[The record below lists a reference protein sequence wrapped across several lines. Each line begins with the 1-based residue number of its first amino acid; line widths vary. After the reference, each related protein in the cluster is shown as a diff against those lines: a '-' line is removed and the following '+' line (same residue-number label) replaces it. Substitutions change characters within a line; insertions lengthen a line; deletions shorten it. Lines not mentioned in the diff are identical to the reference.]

1 MNILKKLFVQ
11 SMAIS
16 TSILFL
22 NGISAVI
29 QHFRGTDLVLQWY
42 HPLTIVLVGI
52 LCAVPTILL
61 RDSDTWD
68 RKTFLLRVSL
78 HCLALYAVI
87 AGAGYLF
94 GWYID
99 AESFLSVSVIF
110 FLVYAFVWV
119 SSLWLDKQDEK
130 KINRALDAIRDEE

>member
-22 NGISAVI
+22 NGINAVI
-29 QHFRGTDLVLQWY
+29 QHLRGTDLVLQWY

-110 FLVYAFVWV
+110 FLVYTFVWL

>member
-11 SMAIS
+11 SMVIS

-130 KINRALDAIRDEE
+130 KINRALDAIRDKE

>member
-1 MNILKKLFVQ
+1 VNILKKLFVQ

-29 QHFRGTDLVLQWY
+29 QHLRGTDLVLQWY

>member
-22 NGISAVI
+22 NGINAVI
-29 QHFRGTDLVLQWY
+29 QHLRGTDLVLQWY

-130 KINRALDAIRDEE
+130 KINRALDAIRDKE

>member
-11 SMAIS
+11 SMVIS

-42 HPLTIVLVGI
+42 HPLTIVLAGI

-61 RDSDTWD
+61 RDYDTWD
-68 RKTFLLRVSL
+68 RKTFRLRVAL
-78 HCLALYAVI
+78 H
-87 AGAGYLF
+87 
-94 GWYID
+94 
-99 AESFLSVSVIF
+99 
-110 FLVYAFVWV
+110 
-119 SSLWLDKQDEK
+119 
-130 KINRALDAIRDEE
+130 

>member
-1 MNILKKLFVQ
+1 MNIL
-11 SMAIS
+11 I
-16 TSILFL
+16 
-22 NGISAVI
+22 NAVI
-29 QHFRGTDLVLQWY
+29 QHLRGTDLVLQWY

-68 RKTFLLRVSL
+68 RKTFRLRVAL

-94 GWYID
+94 GWYTD
-99 AESFLSVSVIF
+99 TESFLSVSVIF
-110 FLVYAFVWV
+110 FLVYAFVWL

>member
-11 SMAIS
+11 SMVIS

-42 HPLTIVLVGI
+42 HPLTIVLAGI

-61 RDSDTWD
+61 RDYETWD
-68 RKTFLLRVSL
+68 RKTFRLRVAL

-94 GWYID
+94 GWYTD
-99 AESFLSVSVIF
+99 TESFLSVSVIF
-110 FLVYAFVWV
+110 TAGRHRER
-119 SSLWLDKQDEK
+119 SGIKRPNICRSAH
-130 KINRALDAIRDEE
+130 RASRRSARQVI

>member
-22 NGISAVI
+22 NGINAVI
-29 QHFRGTDLVLQWY
+29 QHLRGTDLVLQWY

-99 AESFLSVSVIF
+99 AESVLSVSVIF

>member
-22 NGISAVI
+22 NGINAVI
-29 QHFRGTDLVLQWY
+29 QHLRGTDLVLQWY

>member
-29 QHFRGTDLVLQWY
+29 QHLRGTDLVLQWY

>member
-11 SMAIS
+11 SMVIS

-42 HPLTIVLVGI
+42 HPLTIVLAGI

-61 RDSDTWD
+61 RDYDTWD
-68 RKTFLLRVSL
+68 RKTFRLRVAL
-78 HCLALYAVI
+78 HCLAT
-87 AGAGYLF
+87 
-94 GWYID
+94 D
-99 AESFLSVSVIF
+99 TESFLSVSVIF
-110 FLVYAFVWV
+110 FLVYAFVWL

>member
-22 NGISAVI
+22 NGINAVI
-29 QHFRGTDLVLQWY
+29 QHFRGTDLILQWY

-94 GWYID
+94 RWYID

-130 KINRALDAIRDEE
+130 KINRALEAIRDEE

>member
-22 NGISAVI
+22 NGINAVI
-29 QHFRGTDLVLQWY
+29 QHFRGTDLILQWY

-130 KINRALDAIRDEE
+130 KINRALEAIRDEE

>member
-1 MNILKKLFVQ
+1 MNILKRLFVQ
-11 SMAIS
+11 SMVIS

-42 HPLTIVLVGI
+42 HPLTIVLAGI

-61 RDSDTWD
+61 RDYDTWD
-68 RKTFLLRVSL
+68 RKTFRLRVAL

-110 FLVYAFVWV
+110 FLVYAFVWL

>member
-22 NGISAVI
+22 NGINAVI
-29 QHFRGTDLVLQWY
+29 QHLRGTDLVLQWY

-110 FLVYAFVWV
+110 FLVYAFVWL